1 LDYGTILKH
10 IVARSIRMATRQQ
23 RPRGTTTREAV
34 VNAALDVVDRVGVGA
49 LTIRAVARR
58 AGAPPMSLYTHFSN
72 KEELLDLMYSEVS
85 RRLYADTGHDTW
97 QEELLA
103 LAHQVR
109 RGLLEHPRW
118 TPLLS
123 RPAPPLAVATRERL
137 LRMLTDSGMSP
148 EMALRTMSAAILS
161 AVGLALVELTF
172 REPDGESSFGKR
184 FDRLRTWFE
193 NDVPQP
199 ETAVTRAALSSMARL
214 DLSET
219 FSFAMQS
226 LVDGA
231 TTRLTPRKR

>member
-1 LDYGTILKH
+1 
-10 IVARSIRMATRQQ
+10 MAMRQQ

-34 VNAALDVVDRVGVGA
+34 VNAALDVVDRVGVAA

-58 AGAPPMSLYTHFSN
+58 AGAPPMSLYTHFAN
-72 KEELLDLMYSEVS
+72 KEELLDLMYGEVS

-103 LAHQVR
+103 LVHQVR

-123 RPAPPLAVATRERL
+123 RPAPPLAVASRERL
-137 LRMLTDSGMSP
+137 LRMLTDDGMSP
-148 EMALRTMSAAILS
+148 ELALRTMSSAVLS

-172 REPDGESSFGKR
+172 REPEGESTFGKR
-184 FDRLRTWFE
+184 FDRLKTWLE

-199 ETAVTRAALSSMARL
+199 ESAATRAAFSSMARL
-214 DLSET
+214 DLTET
-219 FSFAMQS
+219 FGFAMQS

-231 TTRLTPRKR
+231 NARLASRKR